1 MTRKTIDAALTAID
15 TFYGNQSVD
24 ADGEQVP
31 WEQALPKR
39 AEWIIGRFCSSSRME
54 PNTEQCC
61 LCIGDAQMDGRH
73 GTWS

>member
-15 TFYGNQSVD
+15 IFYGDQSVD

-39 AEWIIGRFCSSSRME
+39 AEWIVGRFAV
-54 PNTEQCC
+54 PFTDTTQY
-61 LCIGDAQMDGRH
+61 
-73 GTWS
+73 